1 MTKIQYWS
9 QLTTLELAEIAAH
22 DPVAL
27 VPTAAIEQHGP
38 HLPLST
44 DVTIGE
50 GIIDAAA
57 AELAERDAG
66 RDVLRLPC
74 LAPGA
79 SLEHSHFPGTLSLGV
94 EQMIVQ
100 IRAVGLAVAQTGIR
114 RLLIFNSHGGNV
126 AAIDAAALQLRA
138 AARLLVAKVHYF
150 RFALP
155 PDLPH
160 ASELSREIHGG
171 ALETSMMLHLAPQA
185 VRHTGL
191 VDRPL
196 TGSDTPLQVP
206 GRLDPEGEIGFAWM
220 AEDLHPDGVA
230 GNAAAADPALGARL
244 VHLYGRRLAESICAV
259 ARFDLSLLDRRDR

>member
-1 MTKIQYWS
+1 MAGIQHWS
-9 QLTTLELAEIAAH
+9 QLTSPELAELATH
-22 DPVAL
+22 DPIVL
-27 VPTAAIEQHGP
+27 LSTAAIEQHGP

-50 GIIDAAA
+50 GIIQAAA
-57 AELAERDAG
+57 AELADRDLG

-79 SLEHSHFPGTLSLGV
+79 SLEHSHFPGTLSLSA
-94 EQMIVQ
+94 EQMILQ
-100 IRAVGLAVAQTGIR
+100 IRTLGLAVAQAGIR

-150 RFALP
+150 HFALP
-155 PDLPH
+155 PDLPQH
-160 ASELSREIHGG
+160 LSREIHGG
-171 ALETSMMLHLAPQA
+171 ALETSMMLHLAPHS
-185 VRHTGL
+185 VRHTAL

-196 TGSDTPLQVP
+196 AGGGTLFPPSDPLV
-206 GRLDPEGEIGFAWM
+206 PEGEVGFAWL

-230 GNAAAADPALGARL
+230 GNAAAADPVLGARL
-244 VHLYGRRLAESICAV
+244 VHFYGCRLADSICAV
-259 ARFDLSLLDRRDR
+259 ARFDLNLLGRRDR